1 MGLSLGIGGVLTF
14 QNARKLREVVEY
26 APMEQIVLETDSP
39 YLAPVP
45 FRGKRNSSRNLP
57 YVVNRIAELKG
68 ITPEE
73 VIEITEK
80 NARKLLNL

>member
-1 MGLSLGIGGVLTF
+1 M
-14 QNARKLREVVEY
+14 
-26 APMEQIVLETDSP
+26 LETDS
-39 YLAPVP
+39 
-45 FRGKRNSSRNLP
+45 P